1 MEYKDSTDTN
11 NEDLDLNS
19 ELPIS
24 DSDLDFQEGESFDE
38 DEVNLNELE
47 QLARKAKNQNN
58 ASRFSLKARRAIEDH
73 AELRKL
79 RKEVD
84 YFFDDDFAE
93 PEEGSEK

>member
-24 DSDLDFQEGESFDE
+24 DDDLDFQEGESFDE

-73 AELRKL
+73 AEQRKL

-93 PEEGSEK
+93 PEEDSEK